1 MGFSLACVVGFC
13 LWALWREARD
23 LQNFIGAFCRW
34 NTVKSWYHEIMES
47 TYDIKKVG
55 SSGQITLGKRLAGK
69 FLRIEEKPD
78 GTMVLTPVIDIP
90 ESQLW
95 VFQEPDKSK
104 ILAAVA
110 WAEQHPA
117 QVTDVGKLLKK
128 VGVKPE

>member
-1 MGFSLACVVGFC
+1 MGLGFVYGRYGVR
-13 LWALWREARD
+13 LEIGRILLGYFEFLD
-23 LQNFIGAFCRW
+23 LN
-34 NTVKSWYHEIMES
+34 YEIMKAS
-47 TYDIKKVG
+47 YDIKKVS
-55 SSGQITLGKRLAGK
+55 SSGQIMLGKHWAGK
-69 FLRIEEKPD
+69 FFRIEKKFD

-117 QVTDVGKLLKK
+117 QVTALDQLFEK
-128 VGVKPE
+128 VGIKPESLNCSSLQP

>member
-1 MGFSLACVVGFC
+1 M
-13 LWALWREARD
+13 
-23 LQNFIGAFCRW
+23 
-34 NTVKSWYHEIMES
+34 KSWYHEIMES

-95 VFQEPDKSK
+95 VFQEPNKSK

-117 QVTDVGKLLKK
+117 QVTDIDKLLKK

>member
-1 MGFSLACVVGFC
+1 
-13 LWALWREARD
+13 
-23 LQNFIGAFCRW
+23 
-34 NTVKSWYHEIMES
+34 MES

-95 VFQEPDKSK
+95 VFQEPNKSK

-110 WAEQHPA
+110 WAEEHPA
-117 QVTDVGKLLKK
+117 QVTDVDKLLKK
-128 VGVKPE
+128 VGVKPK